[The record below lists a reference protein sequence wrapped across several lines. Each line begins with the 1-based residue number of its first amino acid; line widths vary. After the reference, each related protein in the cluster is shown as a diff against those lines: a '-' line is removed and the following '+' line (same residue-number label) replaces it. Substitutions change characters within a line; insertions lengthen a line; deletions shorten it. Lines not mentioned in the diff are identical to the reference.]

1 MVYLDANVF
10 VFAALEAG
18 ELGNAARHILAN
30 LPKVK
35 AKTCCLTLDEL
46 AWAVM
51 HRSNIRTAVE
61 ACRAALALPGLDI
74 VSVEYADVWRMT
86 REMEEFG
93 LRPRGALH
101 LAVMRRLGEK
111 SLISDDLHFDKTNV
125 KRISIEVFARKLKS

>member
-46 AWAVM
+46 LGRYAPKQYSDSR
-51 HRSNIRTAVE
+51 RS
-61 ACRAALALPGLDI
+61 L
-74 VSVEYADVWRMT
+74 
-86 REMEEFG
+86 
-93 LRPRGALH
+93 
-101 LAVMRRLGEK
+101 
-111 SLISDDLHFDKTNV
+111 
-125 KRISIEVFARKLKS
+125 